1 MMCALQI
8 GDWVGEESLPYI
20 RQALE
25 DWGLSEQILQARQAA
40 EEREVLLQAAFSLAP
55 PFKLFPLERNW
66 WVATIDDDSGL
77 PFPNKLIDGARES
90 LRLNPQ
96 TLISQSDLPASTLLE
111 NIEMLYLPF

>member
-1 MMCALQI
+1 MMCTLQI
-8 GDWVGEESLPYI
+8 GDWVAEEPLPYV

-25 DWGLSEQILQARQAA
+25 DWELSEQILQARQAA

-96 TLISQSDLPASTLLE
+96 TLIIQSDLPASTLLE